1 KISIFSGDPF
11 TNAKIYTTYAEMG
24 KHEYYELDKIND
36 VDDYV
41 IADFFEDNNRS
52 VVKLQ
57 NKNLHQAFSELD
69 IDSTYSP

>member
-1 KISIFSGDPF
+1 MNDRRQRDLEKISIFSGDPF

-41 IADFFEDNNRS
+41 IADFSRIII
-52 VVKLQ
+52 VV
-57 NKNLHQAFSELD
+57 
-69 IDSTYSP
+69 